1 MGKTIRRKNATRN
14 GMYDWRNEERNDP
27 KAGENYFHSDMPNR
41 NGRGAVI
48 GKGCKE
54 EASRHRRNE
63 AQNASYKA
71 LYGSEDDF
79 IAKDDKHSQSKS
91 NQYWHWS

>member
-54 EASRHRRNE
+54 EAAQHRRTE
-63 AQNASYKA
+63 MRILK
-71 LYGSEDDF
+71 GR
-79 IAKDDKHSQSKS
+79 IAREGEEVLHFKDDRHSQSKS